1 MMAIPYIF
9 LAQWTVLA
17 AAALDLVVLLLNKQN
32 RGIEDFVSG
41 VAYVEK
47 KTFVDLD
54 EEEPVEET
62 APEEETEEIKAEEV
76 EVIEKEKPNE

>member
-76 EVIEKEKPNE
+76 EVI